1 MGSKHV
7 MLDFMIRGMKNLYLI
22 PSLRVEPWTRTA
34 KVFEKFF
41 LEKVTGKI
49 LAKRTE
55 EGKNLK

>member
-1 MGSKHV
+1 

-34 KVFEKFF
+34 KVFEMFF
-41 LEKVTGKI
+41 LEKVTGKL